1 MTPPHEGYSVFQYFG
16 NPFRKVS
23 FKRSS
28 DKSLKLNRIW
38 SAFEISL
45 TERLKRLE
53 AKIPKGM
60 IDLSWM
66 QQALEVLSAT
76 HADFKSLISDLRFPA
91 TEWNEKWKDE
101 YLDDTVKLLDI
112 CIALNAEIAK
122 LEHFQLLVHYALHLL
137 DFSGGICS
145 NDKLFRAKDSLKEL
159 MLKTDLKKKTCLN
172 SQRNGKIENC
182 SVILQGMSNSLQFG
196 KGRYSARDRIFMR
209 AMYGLKATTIFVCS
223 VATSALSGH
232 PGLLI
237 ELRVPDHLL
246 WSAAFRSLQQEIND
260 EIKRCF
266 AEGRVGVVKEIETLD
281 AAIAN
286 VHSTIEKVAVDID
299 EGKMKVEEIRIAVQE
314 LKQSVELVGQGLTPL
329 TKQVNDFFQVILSG
343 RNALLDSLRLSE
355 IVKKV
360 SDYQR

>member
-1 MTPPHEGYSVFQYFG
+1 MSRPHEGYSMFQYFG

-23 FKRSS
+23 FKRSP
-28 DKSLKLNRIW
+28 DKSSKLNRIW

-53 AKIPKGM
+53 AKIPKDM

-76 HADFKSLISDLRFPA
+76 HADFKSLISDLRFPT

-122 LEHFQLLVHYALHLL
+122 REHSQLLVHYALHLL
-137 DFSGGICS
+137 DFSGGVCS
-145 NDKLFRAKDSLKEL
+145 DDKLFRAKDSLKEL
-159 MLKTDLKKKTCLN
+159 MEKTDHKKKTCLN
-172 SQRNGKIENC
+172 SQKNGKIENC
-182 SVILQGMSNSLQFG
+182 SVILQAMSNSLQFG
-196 KGRYSARDRIFMR
+196 KEKYTARDKVFLR
-209 AMYGLKATTIFVCS
+209 ALYGLKATTIFVCS
-223 VATSALSGH
+223 VAASALAGH

-246 WSAAFRSLQQEIND
+246 WSAAFRSLQEEIND

-286 VHSTIEKVAVDID
+286 VHSTVEKVAVDINED
-299 EGKMKVEEIRIAVQE
+299 RKKVEEIRIDVQE
-314 LKQSVELVGQGLTPL
+314 LKQSVELVGQGLASL
-329 TKQVNDFFQVILSG
+329 NKQVNDFFQVVLGG
-343 RNALLDSLRLSE
+343 RNTLLDSLRLSE
-355 IVKKV
+355 IA
-360 SDYQR
+360 SHE